1 MAVHVATVPRPI
13 SRPAQWPIY
22 FARCFIEARLTVQFI
37 FLLRFLAGRSLTGQ
51 GGRYLVNGRVFPAAS
66 VWEAVILAIYLH
78 NGVADVVEDRL
89 NRSTRPIASGLL
101 PPSFAAT
108 VAIASAV
115 LGVAGACVLG
125 RTYVVLVLAT
135 LGLGYL
141 YTGKPFALKRYS
153 AGAGATVL
161 LAGLLT
167 FAAGAAVDGPLRLTT
182 PLVVFAVAMSVWM
195 GAVGALA
202 KDLSDLH
209 GDALAGRRTC
219 VVVHGAE
226 SVRRKVTR
234 NAMLIAVGLTVVS
247 VAAVPQARLA
257 ALGLLVGAAAL
268 TVCSDRLLPDGLR
281 HPRLPYRAFMAT
293 QYGVHLIVVFATFFA
308 LGSV

>member
-1 MAVHVATVPRPI
+1 
-13 SRPAQWPIY
+13 
-22 FARCFIEARLTVQFI
+22 
-37 FLLRFLAGRSLTGQ
+37 
-51 GGRYLVNGRVFPAAS
+51 
-66 VWEAVILAIYLH
+66 
-78 NGVADVVEDRL
+78 
-89 NRSTRPIASGLL
+89 
-101 PPSFAAT
+101 
-108 VAIASAV
+108 
-115 LGVAGACVLG
+115 
-125 RTYVVLVLAT
+125 
-135 LGLGYL
+135 
-141 YTGKPFALKRYS
+141 
-153 AGAGATVL
+153 
-161 LAGLLT
+161 
-167 FAAGAAVDGPLRLTT
+167 
-182 PLVVFAVAMSVWM
+182 M